1 MKKLTTLLSIM
12 LFLSSGFVFANGLS
26 LNSIGPKSLGMG
38 GAFIGLAN
46 DYSAIYWNPAGMT
59 QLHGTQIG
67 VFASD
72 VIPLATYKL
81 EAYKIDATAKV
92 NNYISPNI
100 MAYVPLMEGDLT
112 IGVGA
117 YVPAGLGAEWN
128 GDDLAAFSGPSM
140 TSYEWMSKI
149 AVFNLSPAIA
159 YKIND
164 MFSVG
169 AALNVY
175 YGMFDMKKPMD
186 NINITGGTP
195 VPGKDGMMDTQYD
208 ESSSGIGLGF
218 SAGLLVRPI
227 DNLQVG
233 LSFKTKNTIA
243 FSGTAKNSGN
253 QLMDA
258 IGMKESD
265 FDRDIA
271 WPLWYG
277 IGVAWKPIDNLTI
290 AVDAQF
296 SQWSVS
302 EKELTTTYKDWLVG
316 EKPMETTMNMEWKDA
331 WQIRFGVQYDVS
343 KDFAARVGFYIDPA
357 PAPDKT
363 LNILFPSNNYN
374 AVTAGFSYALSDDL
388 GLDFGIEYLMGDDRN
403 IDIAKQYVDA
413 MPGIHHTDILALSLG
428 FSYVFGKCCR

>member
-1 MKKLTTLLSIM
+1 MKRLFTLLSIM
-12 LFLSSGFVFANGLS
+12 LFLSSSLVFANGLS

-67 VFASD
+67 VFATD
-72 VIPLATYKL
+72 VIPMSTYKL
-81 EAYKIDATAKV
+81 EAYNIDATSKT

-112 IGVGA
+112 VGVGA

-149 AVFNLSPAIA
+149 AVFNLSPAVA

-175 YGMFDMKKPMD
+175 YGMFDMKRPMD
-186 NINITGGTP
+186 NLNVSGGQP
-195 VPGKDGMMDTQYD
+195 APGQDGMMDTQY
-208 ESSSGIGLGF
+208 EETSSGIGMGF
-218 SAGLLVRPI
+218 SAGLMIRPI
-227 DNLQVG
+227 DNIQIG
-233 LSFKTKNTIA
+233 LSFKTQNTIA
-243 FSGTAKNSGN
+243 FSGTAKNTEN
-253 QLMDA
+253 PLMA
-258 IGMKESD
+258 QIGMAESD

-277 IGVAWKPIDNLTI
+277 IGIAWKPIDNLTI
-290 AVDAQF
+290 AFDAQF
-296 SQWSVS
+296 SQWSKS
-302 EKELTTTYKDWLVG
+302 EKELTTTYKDWNSL
-316 EKPMETTMNMEWKDA
+316 ETKMNMEWEDA
-331 WQIRFGVQYDVS
+331 WQIRFGLQYDFS
-343 KDFAARVGFYIDPA
+343 KDFAARVGFYLDPA

-374 AVTAGFSYALSDDL
+374 GITAGFSYNIMDNL
-388 GLDFGIEYLMGDDRN
+388 GLDFGVEYLMGDDRV
-403 IDIAKQYVDA
+403 IDPAMQYVDA
-413 MPGIHHTDILALSLG
+413 MPGTHHTDILALSLG
-428 FSYVFGKCCR
+428 FSYIFGN